1 MPLWFSNL
9 VFWSVQV
16 ALLVLAAGFLA
27 PALNLRQPRVLL
39 AYWRSLLALS
49 LLLPLLQPW
58 HRAQNIAATVVSS
71 DFAGFSL
78 PPSSSPATGQWHLPS
93 LQSLAPF
100 LGIIIVA
107 GIALRFAI
115 LALGLLKLRRLRL
128 ASLPFTTSEESTA
141 VLQAMGALLAAPAEF
156 RISSQVDSPVTFGFL
171 APVVLLPERFA
182 SLDPRF
188 QSAIA
193 CHELLHVRRRDWAHH
208 LGEEVLRAVFW
219 FHPAIAWLI
228 SRVRLAREQVVD
240 LEVVRLTNA
249 RKSYLEAL
257 LEFTNARA
265 SLAAIPAPPF
275 LAERQLVERVSLML
289 KEVRMSQRRLIATLT
304 VISSCLAL
312 VIALAAWTF
321 PLKAQGVTG
330 GVIGGVTGGVPGGV
344 AQGISQGISGGIAGG
359 ISHGI
364 ADRVSGGISTRP
376 SAAEP
381 SVDYSTIWLDTVKR
395 GAMPLQVRGMGTLIH
410 EQGSANL
417 VARVTVPASLAA
429 GLKPGQN
436 AAIASKNGAVGK
448 GRVANIGPQSNDAR
462 TVDISLDAVPQGIT
476 AGLDVSATI
485 DIERL
490 NNILFIGRPVNSQPN
505 GSVDLFKIVNNG
517 SEAVRTH
524 VKLGRASLN
533 SIEVLDG
540 LKEGDKVIISDMSPV
555 ANAERIRLTD
565 QNHVTSH

>member
-1 MPLWFSNL
+1 MAQPNLSSFTWSNRTIFGKGICKRLSVWSRKANESPLPGWKESFMDMPLWFANL

-16 ALLVLAAGFLA
+16 ALLVLAAGLLA
-27 PALNLRQPRVLL
+27 GALKLRQPRVLF
-39 AYWRSLLALS
+39 AYWRSLLATS
-49 LLLPLLQPW
+49 LLLPFMQPW
-58 HRAQNIAATVVSS
+58 HRPHHGAPMVISTDVVG
-71 DFAGFSL
+71 ALL
-78 PPSSSPATGQWHLPS
+78 PAPSSPAASHGHLPS
-93 LQSLAPF
+93 LQTIAPI
-100 LGIIIVA
+100 LGIVILV
-107 GIALRFAI
+107 GIALRCAI
-115 LALGLLKLRRLRL
+115 LALGLLKLHRLRQ
-128 ASLPFTTSEESTA
+128 ASRPIASAAESAA
-141 VLQAMGALLAAPAEF
+141 VLQAMATLVAAPAEF
-156 RISSQVDSPVTFGFL
+156 RLSAQVDSPVTFGFV

-208 LGEEVLRAVFW
+208 LAEELLRAVFW

-240 LEVVRLTNA
+240 LEVVLRCTA
-249 RKSYLEAL
+249 RKSSLAAL
-257 LEFTNARA
+257 LEFTHARA
-265 SLAAIPAPPF
+265 SLPAIPAPPF

-490 NNILFIGRPVNSQPN
+490 N
-505 GSVDLFKIVNNG
+505 
-517 SEAVRTH
+517 
-524 VKLGRASLN
+524 
-533 SIEVLDG
+533 
-540 LKEGDKVIISDMSPV
+540 
-555 ANAERIRLTD
+555 
-565 QNHVTSH
+565 